1 MWSSSTV
8 SYFKYT
14 MYFEHIGN
22 LYLFNLYSTDVCQSP
37 AEPCQVSKMKQ
48 FVKIVKEFESLTIF
62 TKGSILDV

>member
-1 MWSSSTV
+1 M
-8 SYFKYT
+8 
-14 MYFEHIGN
+14 GN

-48 FVKIVKEFESLTIF
+48 FVKIVKEFESLTTF